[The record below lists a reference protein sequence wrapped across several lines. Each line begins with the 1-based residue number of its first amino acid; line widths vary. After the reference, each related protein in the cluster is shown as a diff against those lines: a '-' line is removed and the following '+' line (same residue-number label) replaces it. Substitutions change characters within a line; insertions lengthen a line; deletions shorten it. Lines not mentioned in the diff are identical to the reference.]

1 MKVTKITLEDL
12 GQDCLEFYVDE
23 IGRVVD
29 VQPFQATIWRGAYI
43 PRDKSMMQVGK
54 LCPMHNPPYLEYSY
68 LKYKI
73 ESIEEIKDY
82 PCKPIG
88 D

>member
-29 VQPFQATIWRGAYI
+29 VQPFRYTIWRGAYI
-43 PRDKSMMQVGK
+43 PICDKSMMQVGK
-54 LCPMHNPPYLEYSY
+54 PCPIHNPPYLEYQF
-68 LKYKI
+68 LK
-73 ESIEEIKDY
+73 
-82 PCKPIG
+82 
-88 D
+88 